1 MWVEL
6 KDEPLD
12 HSLRRFRVATLTTIG
27 LELEVEYDDGSSEL
41 CAEDDVFPCN
51 DHEHEEAPA
60 DHCALEYLSE
70 AAVLHSTRTRLKDDE
85 IYTYVGPVLLAIN
98 PQKVLKRLY
107 AERAMK
113 AARAA
118 PTVLSGPTRRAHPFT
133 EAELAVRELRDTGRS
148 AAFVVSGESGAG
160 KTETNR
166 QLLRYLSWRAA
177 DGVAAHD
184 DLAQRVVGC
193 LPALE
198 AFGNATTM
206 MNPNSSR
213 FGRFLELHYERG
225 EGLPA
230 LARAEVRTFLLE
242 KTRVT
247 RIGPGERGYHI
258 FYQLLA
264 AGVGASLGLPDASP
278 DGYAFLQSQRPP
290 RGRRDDAADHAECL
304 TALDAL

>member
-107 AERAMK
+107 AERAME

-133 EAELAVRELRDTGRS
+133 EAELAARGRARRMWCTRCFCRRRPSSSTRARGCRGTRLRR
-148 AAFVVSGESGAG
+148 
-160 KTETNR
+160 R
-166 QLLRYLSWRAA
+166 
-177 DGVAAHD
+177 
-184 DLAQRVVGC
+184 
-193 LPALE
+193 
-198 AFGNATTM
+198 ATTSM
-206 MNPNSSR
+206 VWWM
-213 FGRFLELHYERG
+213 
-225 EGLPA
+225 
-230 LARAEVRTFLLE
+230 
-242 KTRVT
+242 
-247 RIGPGERGYHI
+247 
-258 FYQLLA
+258 
-264 AGVGASLGLPDASP
+264 
-278 DGYAFLQSQRPP
+278 
-290 RGRRDDAADHAECL
+290 RR
-304 TALDAL
+304 

>member
-1 MWVEL
+1 MDAHARRSPVWVEL

-98 PQKVLKRLY
+98 PQKVL
-107 AERAMK
+107 ERRPRARRARDEGGARGAHGAQRAD
-113 AARAA
+113 AARAHVHRGRAGGARA
-118 PTVLSGPTRRAHPFT
+118 PRHGALVGP
-133 EAELAVRELRDTGRS
+133 
-148 AAFVVSGESGAG
+148 AFVVSGVCGAG

-184 DLAQRVVGC
+184 ALAQRVVGC
-193 LPALE
+193 RPR
-198 AFGNATTM
+198 FGNATTM
-206 MNPNSSR
+206 MNPQPLR
-213 FGRFLELHYERG
+213 PLPRAPLRARRG
-225 EGLPA
+225 HAG
-230 LARAEVRTFLLE
+230 ARAR
-242 KTRVT
+242 
-247 RIGPGERGYHI
+247 
-258 FYQLLA
+258 
-264 AGVGASLGLPDASP
+264 
-278 DGYAFLQSQRPP
+278 
-290 RGRRDDAADHAECL
+290 
-304 TALDAL
+304 